1 MGGGGNGCFWPFGH
15 PCRLRPGNPQPVHMA
30 VCMGWDRYGLTRGQ
44 MSWHGP
50 PSSALPAW
58 VAGAPKW
65 GACQGAHRVWQRV
78 RRLSR
83 TLVHLAWA
91 TFWAVGAGIQE
102 NRSAVPGVVPHK
114 GARGDAPFEGAAP
127 LPWLPHPP
135 PHLTLFARAAAR
147 CARGMHGADP
157 LLEHPRPAPLLHVV
171 PRLPVL
177 PAFHPAPCEGKL
189 PARPPVFADGTEA
202 A

>member
-1 MGGGGNGCFWPFGH
+1 MGQGGGIGCWWPFGH

-30 VCMGWDRYGLTRGQ
+30 ACMGWDRYGLTRGQ

-65 GACQGAHRVWQRV
+65 GARLGAHRVWQRV

-91 TFWAVGAGIQE
+91 TFWVVGAGIQE

-135 PHLTLFARAAAR
+135 PHLAPFAKAAAR
-147 CARGMHGADP
+147 CVRCIQGAVRPPPGASPAGPPASHCAQTSGPARVSSRAMRREAA
-157 LLEHPRPAPLLHVV
+157 RPAPCFCRRH
-171 PRLPVL
+171 
-177 PAFHPAPCEGKL
+177 
-189 PARPPVFADGTEA
+189 
-202 A
+202 